1 MNGKGKN
8 TKQLTC
14 GIKNNRLEL
23 TTTNNLIEFLSK
35 KILDKGG
42 VNMGEWKEP
51 YTMCSTCRATGEVTC
66 PKCFGSGTDVNTD
79 ENCSMCKGSGNVV
92 CPACKGDTY
101 VRT

>member
-1 MNGKGKN
+1 
-8 TKQLTC
+8 
-14 GIKNNRLEL
+14 
-23 TTTNNLIEFLSK
+23 
-35 KILDKGG
+35 
-42 VNMGEWKEP
+42 MGEWKEP